1 MDLSLKVDQN
11 QGLLKK
17 RTRKFYERGN
27 AQKRVQNVMILRK
40 FRLEKTFSITVSA
53 FMRIH
58 VSSKLNPLF
67 GKRNYNDY
75 FPDSFTVGVFNIK
88 RGQRWV
94 S

>member
-11 QGLLKK
+11 QGHLKK

-53 FMRIH
+53 FMMICILRE
-58 VSSKLNPLF
+58 LNPLF
-67 GKRNYNDY
+67 GKRY
-75 FPDSFTVGVFNIK
+75 FGTRFLDRIIIDVFNF
-88 RGQRWV
+88 
-94 S
+94 

>member
-27 AQKRVQNVMILRK
+27 AKKRVQNVMILRK

-53 FMRIH
+53 FMMIYILRE
-58 VSSKLNPLF
+58 LNPLF
-67 GKRNYNDY
+67 GKRY
-75 FPDSFTVGVFNIK
+75 FGTRFLDRIIIDVFNF
-88 RGQRWV
+88 
-94 S
+94 

>member
-1 MDLSLKVDQN
+1 MDLSLIVDQN

-17 RTRKFYERGN
+17 RARKFYERGN

-58 VSSKLNPLF
+58 ILRELNPLF
-67 GKRNYNDY
+67 GKRY
-75 FPDSFTVGVFNIK
+75 FGTRFLDRIIIDVFNF
-88 RGQRWV
+88 
-94 S
+94 

>member
-11 QGLLKK
+11 QRFLKK

-53 FMRIH
+53 FMMIYILRE
-58 VSSKLNPLF
+58 LNPLF
-67 GKRNYNDY
+67 GKRY
-75 FPDSFTVGVFNIK
+75 FGTRFLDRIIIDVFNF
-88 RGQRWV
+88 
-94 S
+94 